1 MGGKFRKRFED
12 LMSAASFAEAGEFE
26 TARDLFHG
34 DKKVLLVHTGRES
47 NDKPFRYALNA
58 AKRIGAALR
67 VLSVSRDGA
76 TAGMIESYS
85 ERARQEAVDFAV
97 EQAKGCI
104 KEAIIGHTK
113 DRRDIQF
120 VVVESNAVLE
130 ADCDQE
136 DRKLRGTL
144 SRLHCPLVMVSEL
157 NT

>member
-1 MGGKFRKRFED
+1 MDGKFRKRFED

-26 TARDLFHG
+26 TAKDLFHG

-47 NDKPFRYALNA
+47 NDKPFRYALNT
-58 AKRIGAALR
+58 AKRIGASLQ
-67 VLSVSRDGA
+67 VLAVSRDGR
-76 TAGMIESYS
+76 TAGMLDSYS
-85 ERARQEAVDFAV
+85 ELAREEAVDFTV
-97 EQAKGCI
+97 ERSKGCI

-113 DRRDIQF
+113 GRRDIQF